1 MTDNFIRNFLSTLY
15 CGCELSFSYIIGFAK
30 NCNMFFRV
38 VQQPHVLL
46 FLYETFNGKGNSN
59 AANFLSRFL
68 HIGCYVPN
76 LGHNFLQGKLS
87 DSQWFHFF
95 IRQFASHLLF
105 ICEFLSRNL
114 LLPVVYIAKVFH
126 RHPHIYMDARKDTF
140 THIDTN
146 AAYNDKY
153 KTQAT
158 IS

>member
-1 MTDNFIRNFLSTLY
+1 MTDNFIRIFIRPFIAVVSYLSHILQDLQKIVI
-15 CGCELSFSYIIGFAK
+15 CSFEWFNSRMYYYF
-30 NCNMFFRV
+30 
-38 VQQPHVLL
+38 
-46 FLYETFNGKGNSN
+46 YETFNGKGNSN

-126 RHPHIYMDARKDTF
+126 RHSHIYMDVRKDTF

-146 AAYNDKY
+146 TAYNDKY

-158 IS
+158 IP